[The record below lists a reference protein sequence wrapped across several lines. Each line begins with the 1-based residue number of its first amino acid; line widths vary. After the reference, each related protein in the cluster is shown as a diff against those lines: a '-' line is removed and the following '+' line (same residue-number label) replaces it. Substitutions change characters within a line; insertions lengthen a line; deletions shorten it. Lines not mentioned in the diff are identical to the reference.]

1 MNTSMNIVPTQNLD
15 ADLPQTPTLNA
26 MDSVAYF
33 SKLPR
38 VVIPS
43 EISDK
48 ISNLEFDL
56 EVLLDNQPIQNP
68 DDSDSCMELLKE
80 ITAVSDDLENTRKS
94 VTAPILGYK
103 KSIDDVF
110 KAEIATAD
118 RIKDLAKSR
127 LSEWQNK
134 VKKENAEIARKK
146 AEAEAELA
154 KQQAEKQAAIDK
166 AYAEQQAAISKK
178 QAEEQAEAEAKIE
191 KAKATGNTEAE
202 AEAQAELKKAEGEAA
217 AKKQMAA
224 REAQRAQQQL
234 TLTSLAQEQQVI
246 IPELIQTQKGVK
258 TVVKW
263 TAKVLDDDKALDA
276 IISGAAS
283 NPMLKSLLKIDNSS
297 LQKMVKL
304 MEGKL
309 VLDGVLVE
317 SETSH
322 SFSKK

>member
-1 MNTSMNIVPTQNLD
+1 MNNSIDIVPTQNLD

-26 MDSVAYF
+26 IDSVAYF

-38 VVIPS
+38 VVIPT

-80 ITAVSDDLENTRKS
+80 ITAVSDNLENTRKS

-110 KAEIATAD
+110 KNEIATAD
-118 RIKDLAKSR
+118 KIKDLAKSR
-127 LSEWQNK
+127 LAEWQNK

-154 KQQAEKQAAIDK
+154 KKQAEEQAAIDK
-166 AYAEQQAAISKK
+166 AYAEQQAAIAKK

-191 KAKATGNTEAE
+191 KAKAAGD
-202 AEAQAELKKAEGEAA
+202 AEAQAQAQAELQKAEAEAA

-224 REAQRAQQQL
+224 REAQKQQQQL
-234 TLTSLAQEQQVI
+234 SLSCAQTEAIV
-246 IPELIQTQKGVK
+246 PELIQTQKGMK
-258 TVVKW
+258 TIETWSAEIV
-263 TAKVLDDDKALDA
+263 DEDKAIEA
-276 IISGAAS
+276 IIKNIAT
-283 NPMLKSLLKIDNSS
+283 NPMLKTLLKVDNAN
-297 LQKMVKL
+297 LQKMAKL
-304 MEGKL
+304 MEKNMI
-309 VLDGVLVE
+309 LDGVKVDMKV
-317 SETSH
+317 TH
-322 SFSKK
+322 AFSKR